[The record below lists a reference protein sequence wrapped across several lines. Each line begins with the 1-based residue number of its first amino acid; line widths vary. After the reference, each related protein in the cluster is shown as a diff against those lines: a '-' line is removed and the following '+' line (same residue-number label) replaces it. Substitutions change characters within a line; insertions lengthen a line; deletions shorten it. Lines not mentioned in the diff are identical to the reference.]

1 MTVPAMKFRFA
12 TPFLLAFSLAAF
24 SVGAAGEPELV
35 VRAIVEPAQHT
46 YYAGQTI
53 RLILELES
61 RDQEVGRVNVS
72 GLPDS
77 EWAQTQ
83 QREFL
88 ELAGSS
94 DLHDGVVINVRRFA
108 VDYVLL
114 QSGIRTFRPRAT
126 VMLSRR
132 IQRNANSLFGSF
144 VQSHQVQEFAEP
156 VTLRVAP
163 LPTPAPA
170 DACGLVGDFTLR
182 ASLSPEE
189 ASPGDLVNLRWTLS
203 GIGNLGDFTPPAPV
217 PVAGFKVYAPRLEQE
232 ATNDTLRISQVY
244 VPESL
249 SSTNIP
255 AFSVSVFN
263 PAKGAYETLT
273 AGPFPLRLRE
283 RVAEDV
289 TDFPVLGPASAPTR
303 PDTAT
308 PTPSPDAPAPDAD
321 SFILS
326 AAVEGRLAPS
336 GESLRLRTL
345 PAGTAVR
352 VLERSGRWLRVE
364 SDGVS
369 SWIPAP

>member
-1 MTVPAMKFRFA
+1 MARLPRPLLRAA
-12 TPFLLAFSLAAF
+12 ALSLLAA
-24 SVGAAGEPELV
+24 SVAAGAPELA
-35 VRAIVEPAQHT
+35 VRAIVEPAQRT

-53 RLILELES
+53 RLVLELES

-72 GLPDS
+72 GLPDD
-77 EWAQTQ
+77 EWAQTR

-88 ELAGSS
+88 ELAGTS
-94 DLHDGVVINVRRFA
+94 DLQDGAVVNVRRFA

-114 QSGIRTFRPRAT
+114 QSGIRTFRPRVTA
-126 VMLSRR
+126 MLSRR

-144 VQSHQVQEFAEP
+144 VQSHQVQESAEP

-189 ASPGDLVNLRWTLS
+189 ASPGDLVNLRWSLS
-203 GIGNLGDFTPPAPV
+203 GIGNLGDFTPPDPV
-217 PVAGFKVYAPRLEQE
+217 PAEGFKVYAPRLEQE
-232 ATNDTLRISQVY
+232 ASNDVLRVSQVY

-249 SSTNIP
+249 SSTNVP

-283 RVAEDV
+283 RVAEEIA
-289 TDFPVLGPASAPTR
+289 DFPALGPAPAAAR
-303 PDTAT
+303 PDTAA
-308 PTPSPDAPAPDAD
+308 PEQFPDAPSGDAD
-321 SFILS
+321 AFVLS
-326 AAVEGRLAPS
+326 AATEGRLAPS

-345 PAGTAVR
+345 PAGAAVR

-364 SDGVS
+364 SDGAS